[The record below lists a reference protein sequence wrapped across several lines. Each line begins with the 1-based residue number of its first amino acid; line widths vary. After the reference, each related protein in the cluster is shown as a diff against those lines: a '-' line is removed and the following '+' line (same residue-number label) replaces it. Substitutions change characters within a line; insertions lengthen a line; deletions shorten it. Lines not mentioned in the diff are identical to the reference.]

1 MEKPFLYLASSSPR
15 RQELLTQIGVQY
27 QVFMPDKKDFQAHAA
42 LETLEAAHFGEM
54 PADYVQRVTQLKLQA
69 AMQRWSGA
77 NFVPAPILCADTT
90 VALDGQILGKPAD
103 ECQARA
109 MLAALSGRSHEV
121 LTAVAL
127 AVPQALG
134 DSGRGGEWVVH
145 ARLSRSQVR
154 CCALTAQMAD
164 AYIASG
170 QWRGKAGG
178 YGIQGAAAVWI
189 AHIEGSY
196 SAIMGLPL
204 FEVAKLLREG
214 AGWQI

>member
-1 MEKPFLYLASSSPR
+1 MEKPFLYLASGSPR
-15 RQELLTQIGVQY
+15 RKELLEQIGVAY
-27 QVFMPDKKDFQAHAA
+27 RLFMPEQNDENAHAA
-42 LETLEAAHFGEM
+42 LEDLEKTLDGEN
-54 PADYVQRVTQLKLQA
+54 PADYVQRVTRLKLQA
-69 AMQRWSGA
+69 ALQRWRVGHRDA
-77 NFVPAPILCADTT
+77 GLEAAPILCADTT
-90 VALDGQILGKPAD
+90 VALDGRVLGKPAD
-103 ECQARA
+103 TVQTRA
-109 MLAALSGRSHEV
+109 MLAALSGRTHEV

-127 AVPQALG
+127 AVPQP
-134 DSGRGGEWVVH
+134 DGRWSEH

-154 CCALTAQMAD
+154 VAALSAQMCD
-164 AYIASG
+164 AYVAGG

-178 YGIQGAAAVWI
+178 YGIQGAAAAWI